1 MEIISAK
8 DNKKVKAAR
17 KLLTK
22 KYRKNSY
29 LIEGFHLLEEALKA
43 GRQVV
48 QIFVEEGKL
57 EKLGQMTAL
66 FADENPHSLFELE
79 KMLTKNSD
87 KLRINVVTKD
97 VLKSLAD
104 SDSPQ
109 GLIAEVA
116 KIEERLDFSAA
127 KYLLL
132 ENVQDPGNVGTMVRT
147 ADAAGFDGVCLLG
160 ETADPYSPK
169 VMRSMQGSNFH
180 LPVVKMSAE
189 TAFAAAKKSG
199 LSLLTTTLSADS
211 VSHKTVCPSRFALVM
226 GNEGAGV
233 SDLAVEMADQLV
245 HIDMPGQ
252 AESLNVAV
260 AAGILM
266 FSL

>member
-1 MEIISAK
+1 MEIITSK
-8 DNKKVKAAR
+8 DNKKVKEAR

-29 LIEGFHLLEEALKA
+29 LIEGFHLFEEAVKA
-43 GRQVV
+43 GTEIL
-48 QIFVEEGKL
+48 QIFVEEGK
-57 EKLGQMTAL
+57 
-66 FADENPHSLFELE
+66 F
-79 KMLTKNSD
+79 D
-87 KLRINVVTKD
+87 KLSPVLTENLSVDMVSRE

-104 SDSPQ
+104 SESPQ
-109 GLIAEVA
+109 GIIAEV
-116 KIEERLDFSAA
+116 KKCETEIDFSGS
-127 KYLLL
+127 KYLVL

-147 ADAAGFDGVCLLG
+147 ADAAGFSGVILS
-160 ETADPYSPK
+160 ENTADIYSAK

-180 LPVVKMSAE
+180 FPVVQMESSLL
-189 TAFAAAKKSG
+189 FGQLKKAG
-199 LSLLTTTLSADS
+199 LSVLTTTLSANS
-211 VSHKTVCPSRFALVM
+211 VPYQSVKVHRFALVM

-233 SDLAVEMADQLV
+233 SDFAAEQADVLV
-245 HIDMPGQ
+245 HIEMPGQ

>member
-1 MEIISAK
+1 MEIITSK
-8 DNKKVKAAR
+8 DNKKVKEAR

-29 LIEGFHLLEEALKA
+29 LIEGFHLFEEAVKA
-43 GRQVV
+43 GNEILQV
-48 QIFVEEGKL
+48 FVEEEKFDRL
-57 EKLGQMTAL
+57 SLALTEKLSVNMVSR
-66 FADENPHSLFELE
+66 E
-79 KMLTKNSD
+79 
-87 KLRINVVTKD
+87 

-109 GLIAEVA
+109 GIIAEV
-116 KIEERLDFSAA
+116 KKCETELDFSGS
-127 KYLLL
+127 KYLVL
-132 ENVQDPGNVGTMVRT
+132 ENVQDPGNVGTMIRT
-147 ADAAGFDGVCLLG
+147 ADAAGFSGVILLG
-160 ETADPYSPK
+160 NTADIYSSK

-180 LPVVKMSAE
+180 LPVIQMEPSLL
-189 TAFAAAKKSG
+189 FGQLKKAG
-199 LSLLTTTLSADS
+199 LSVLTTTLSANS
-211 VSHKTVCPSRFALVM
+211 VSYQSVNARRFALVM

-233 SDLAVEMADQLV
+233 SEEAVNQADILV

>member
-1 MEIISAK
+1 MEIITSK
-8 DNKKVKAAR
+8 DNKKVKEAR

-29 LIEGFHLLEEALKA
+29 LIEGFHLLEEAVKA
-43 GRQVV
+43 GSEILQV
-48 QIFVEEGKL
+48 FVEEEKFDKL
-57 EKLGQMTAL
+57 PSALRFDLRLQSLSENGQRNEVEMTEKLSVNMVSR
-66 FADENPHSLFELE
+66 E
-79 KMLTKNSD
+79 
-87 KLRINVVTKD
+87 

-109 GLIAEVA
+109 GIIAEVKKCEA
-116 KIEERLDFSAA
+116 EIDFSGS
-127 KYLLL
+127 KYLVL
-132 ENVQDPGNVGTMVRT
+132 ENVQDPGNVGTMIRT
-147 ADAAGFDGVCLLG
+147 ADAAGFSGVILLG
-160 ETADPYSPK
+160 NTADIYSSK

-180 LPVVKMSAE
+180 LPVIQME
-189 TAFAAAKKSG
+189 PGLLFGQLKKAG
-199 LSLLTTTLSADS
+199 LSVLTTTLSANS
-211 VSHKTVCPSRFALVM
+211 VSYQSVKARRFALVM

-233 SDLAVEMADQLV
+233 SEEAVNQADILV